1 MPMRMFM
8 RAALFLSYS
17 NVVIAGVLGDPFKRF
32 VCEDEKHMEEINL
45 VLA

>member
-1 MPMRMFM
+1 M

-17 NVVIAGVLGDPFKRF
+17 NVVIAGDAGDPFKRF
-32 VCEDEKHMEEINL
+32 VCGDKKRMQEINL